1 MRIGVDFG
9 TTRVVAAAVDRGN
22 YPVISFDAG
31 DGAMAEYYPPLVAV
45 RGGELVYGWEAH
57 ARQGDPEW
65 TVVRSL
71 KRVLEQ
77 AGPNTRLEFDAYGF
91 TVLDLLSGLVGD
103 FRRALLESSS
113 LEVAPGEALEVMLG
127 VPANANSNQRFLTA
141 EGFRLAGFH
150 VLGMLNEPSAAS
162 LEYGHRNKTES
173 KGRQILLVYDFGG
186 GTFDAS
192 LVEHDER
199 THSVLITEGLSTLG
213 GDDVDQVLAEMA
225 LEAAGLTVEQ
235 LLAAELFR
243 LLEECR
249 HKKEALHPNTRK
261 IVIDLE
267 LVRPGLGEV
276 AVPANDFY
284 ERARPLVAETLH
296 TVRDLLEKSSNTEID
311 CLYMTGGCSELP
323 IVSRMLREEFGRRV
337 KRSAYTRSATAI
349 GLAIQAD
356 ATSGYQLH
364 EQFTRYFGVWREAE
378 SGSRVVFDPLFPKGT
393 PLPTKGEPPL
403 EIVRRYNPVHNI
415 GHFRYLEC
423 TQVAGDREPSGDITV
438 WDEILF
444 PFDPRLAGNEDLAHR
459 TVAWSELAPGQL
471 IEECYRCDAG
481 GTVTVSIQNR
491 NAGYQREW
499 PLARWSVQSTKLAP
513 VRKRRTRSREA
524 AQ

>member
-1 MRIGVDFG
+1 
-9 TTRVVAAAVDRGN
+9 
-22 YPVISFDAG
+22 
-31 DGAMAEYYPPLVAV
+31 
-45 RGGELVYGWEAH
+45 
-57 ARQGDPEW
+57 
-65 TVVRSL
+65 
-71 KRVLEQ
+71 
-77 AGPNTRLEFDAYGF
+77 
-91 TVLDLLSGLVGD
+91 
-103 FRRALLESSS
+103 
-113 LEVAPGEALEVMLG
+113 
-127 VPANANSNQRFLTA
+127 
-141 EGFRLAGFH
+141 

-173 KGRQILLVYDFGG
+173 KGRQVLLVYDFGG

-192 LVEHDER
+192 LVEHDDR
-199 THSVLITEGLSTLG
+199 THSVLATEGLSTLG

-225 LEAAGLTVEQ
+225 LEAAGLTMEALQ
-235 LLAAELFR
+235 AAEMFR

-249 HKKEALHPNTRK
+249 HKKEALHANTRR
-261 IVIDLE
+261 IMVDLE
-267 LVRPGLGEV
+267 AARAGLGEV

-296 TVRDLLEKSSNTEID
+296 TVRDLLEKSQNAEID

-323 IVSRMLREEFGRRV
+323 LVSRMLREEFGRRV

-364 EQFTRYFGVWREAE
+364 EKFTRYFGVWREADR
-378 SGSRVVFDPLFPKGT
+378 GSRVVFDPLFPKGT

-403 EIVRRYNPVHNI
+403 EIIRRYNPVHNI

-423 TQVAGDREPSGDITV
+423 TQVAQDREPSGDITV

-444 PFDPRLAGNEDLAHR
+444 PFDPTLAANQDLAR
-459 TVAWSELAPGQL
+459 MTVAWSDLAPGQL

-481 GTVTVSIQNR
+481 GTVTVSIRNR

-499 PLARWSVQSTKLAP
+499 PLARWSLQSTQLAP
-513 VRKRRTRSREA
+513 VRKRRVRSREA
-524 AQ
+524 TQ